1 MRAALV
7 LVGGDGGFVEFADR
21 PCPAALRNRRRKTSR
36 IDQAGGRPA
45 ACAAA
50 TECLSWGKMASPG
63 GEARVRPD
71 DLVALLPIALGLV
84 AAEGDAYAQLKHGLR
99 RWAKDDPIDALVAT
113 VLGGGLAFYLAERDH
128 NPGCATPWDGI
139 LYMATCL
146 SVGYDNL
153 FPTTPTGHALAAL
166 VQTFGPALSGM
177 AFDPPAAEARA
188 SAGDAA
194 EVNRAILARLDDIVR
209 LLSDPRR

>member
-1 MRAALV
+1 MANP
-7 LVGGDGGFVEFADR
+7 GGD
-21 PCPAALRNRRRKTSR
+21 SR
-36 IDQAGGRPA
+36 VPPNELI
-45 ACAAA
+45 
-50 TECLSWGKMASPG
+50 T
-63 GEARVRPD
+63 
-71 DLVALLPIALGLV
+71 LLPIALGLL
-84 AAEGDAYAQLKHGLR
+84 AAEGDQYASLKQDLR

-113 VLGGGLAFYLAERDH
+113 VLGGGLAFYLAEHDH
-128 NPGCATPWDGI
+128 NPSCATPWDGI

-153 FPTTPTGHALAAL
+153 FPTTPTGHALASL

-188 SAGDAA
+188 EAAEQA

-209 LLSDPRR
+209 LLSEAKP

>member
-1 MRAALV
+1 MV
-7 LVGGDGGFVEFADR
+7 NSGGDA
-21 PCPAALRNRRRKTSR
+21 
-36 IDQAGGRPA
+36 Q
-45 ACAAA
+45 
-50 TECLSWGKMASPG
+50 
-63 GEARVRPD
+63 VRPD
-71 DLVALLPIALGLV
+71 ELVKLLPIALGLL
-84 AAEGDAYAQLKHGLR
+84 AAEGGHYAELKQDLR

-113 VLGGGLAFYLAERDH
+113 VLGGGLAFYLAEREH

-153 FPTTPTGHALAAL
+153 FPTTPTGHALASL

-177 AFDPPAAEARA
+177 AFDPPAAEVRA
-188 SAGDAA
+188 EAEAAA

-209 LLSDPRR
+209 LLAEAKR